1 MTSNKLFSN
10 NEIVTIAVYLLDGH
24 NKFIDMEDIAM
35 KVNEIAP
42 GRFAWRK
49 YPDQI
54 NLKKVEVRL
63 CDSRNLKK
71 GGYILGSIKKG
82 WMLSEEGLQFAKNNV
97 NKLKNTDLSRTP
109 MNKREMI
116 LYHREKERM
125 IASKAFEKLIS
136 KEIESIT
143 FKEAEDFFR
152 IDDYVTGEA
161 RKEKL
166 ARILNTFGN
175 DPELSHAVKFL
186 AEKVRKL

>member
-1 MTSNKLFSN
+1 LIGKKIFSN

-24 NKFIDMEDIAM
+24 KKYIDMEDIAM
-35 KVNEIAP
+35 KVNDIAP

-63 CDSRNLKK
+63 CDSRNLEK

-82 WMLSEEGLQFAKNNV
+82 WMLTEKGLQFAQKNI
-97 NKLKNTDLSRTP
+97 KELKNTDLSRTP

-116 LYHREKERM
+116 LHHREKERM
-125 IASKAFEKLIS
+125 IASKAYEKVIS

-152 IDDYVTGEA
+152 VDDYVTGGA
-161 RKEKL
+161 RREKIT
-166 ARILNTFGN
+166 RIINTFGE
-175 DPELSHAVKFL
+175 DPELSQAVKLL